1 MVIGVDAQDHHYTEK
16 ESEKAIEDAFRSAY
30 VNRSEEISDFFNKT
44 FGPGGDADDIGERF
58 KVAWEGASSGVKRF
72 VNETYWNISRTIQGD
87 PVVNATMSLED
98 VTARISASAEH
109 AQSRSGKSGKS
120 KPTDKVKGD
129 DKQEQA
135 SVLDTAWN
143 FFKSVFGQP
152 TKGDPP
158 MASVPETA
166 SLAPTNT
173 GGFTLGL
180 LSFVA
185 GFILLIQ
192 AGLNRNS
199 MVNKPAAPAS
209 ISEVPSGYV
218 RIT

>member
-1 MVIGVDAQDHHYTEK
+1 MLGVDAQDHHRTEK

-30 VNRSEEISDFFNKT
+30 ANRSEEISDFFNKT
-44 FGPGGDADDIGERF
+44 FGPGGDADEIGERF
-58 KVAWEGASSGVKRF
+58 KVAWQGASSGVKRF
-72 VNETYWNISRTIQGD
+72 VNETYWNISRTIRGD
-87 PVVNATMSLED
+87 PAMNATVSLEE
-98 VTARISASAEH
+98 VTARISASVEH
-109 AQSRSGKSGKS
+109 SKSNSGKSSKS
-120 KPTDKVKGD
+120 KPTYKVKID
-129 DKQEQA
+129 DKQEQG

-158 MASVPETA
+158 MASLSPTA
-166 SLAPTNT
+166 SLAPANA